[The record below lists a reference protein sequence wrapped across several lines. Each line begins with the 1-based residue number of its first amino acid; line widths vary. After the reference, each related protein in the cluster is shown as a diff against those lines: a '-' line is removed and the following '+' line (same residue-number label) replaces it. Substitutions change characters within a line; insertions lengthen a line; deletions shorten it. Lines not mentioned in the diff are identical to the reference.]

1 MDKTIITAA
10 ITGAVH
16 VPSLSP
22 YLPVTPEQIIAD
34 AVGAAEAGASVV
46 HIHARNPQTGEPSS
60 DLEIMRKIVTEINR
74 QTDAVI
80 CVTTG
85 ASQLMTVEERLSP
98 IPELQPELASC
109 NAGSMNFVL
118 SGMIAKLPDTA
129 LEWEAKYLLST
140 KQNIFSNTY
149 GGMEQYIKTM
159 RQYGTAIEFEVYDV
173 GMINNLAYFK
183 RQGLLKEPIY
193 LQFVLGVQGG
203 IPSSVEN
210 IVFLKNTADRQLEDY
225 VWSVAS
231 AGRHQLPV
239 AAAALAMG
247 ANIRVG
253 LEDNL
258 YIKPGILAKSSAEQV
273 IAVRTIAE
281 LVGKEIATPDEVR
294 QILKLKGKK
303 KLGF

>member
-60 DLEIMRKIVTEINR
+60 DLGIMRNIVTEINR

-149 GGMEQYIKTM
+149 GGMEQYIETM

-210 IVFLKNTADRQLEDY
+210 VVFLKNTADRQLEDY

-258 YIKPGILAKSSAEQV
+258 YIKPGVLAKSSAEQV

-281 LVGKEIATPDEVR
+281 LVGKEIATPYEVR
-294 QILKLKGKK
+294 QILKLKGKE

>member
-60 DLEIMRKIVTEINR
+60 DLGIMRNIVTEINR

-149 GGMEQYIKTM
+149 GGMEQYIETM

-210 IVFLKNTADRQLEDY
+210 VVFLKNTADRQLEDY

-258 YIKPGILAKSSAEQV
+258 YIKPGVLAKSSAEQV

-294 QILKLKGKK
+294 QILKLKGKE